1 MRNMVE
7 SHAVRVGV
15 VGLAV
20 TAAVVLTA
28 LQYQDLQFLKSG
40 VGYSAVFDDASGLAV
55 GDEVNAAGVK
65 IGTVEE
71 IGVEGGR
78 AVVSFTLDG
87 SIGLG
92 ESTAAAI
99 TTMSLL
105 GKRAVTLDLADDG
118 RMSVGGQIP
127 LERTRSA
134 YSLPDVLG
142 DLTTTVEDI
151 DLDQLSASLDEVGKV
166 MADSAPNLRPAL
178 DGVSRISTSLS
189 SRDETL
195 RALLADA
202 NNVAGLLAERGPQ
215 VNSLLVDG
223 NALLGELVSRQGALS
238 EVITNVS
245 AVSTQLS
252 GLVHDNEAQL
262 SPVLDELNT
271 VVGILQ
277 KNRDNLAQ
285 GIDGL
290 GTYVGTLGDTVA
302 SGPFYYAYIQNLL
315 PAQYNQPLINAM
327 FGLPPAPLP
336 IPEVR

>member
-1 MRNMVE
+1 MRMMAE
-7 SHAVRVGV
+7 KQAVRVGV

-20 TAAVVLTA
+20 TAAVVLAA
-28 LQYQDLQFLKSG
+28 LQYQNLQFLKSG
-40 VGYSAVFDDASGLAV
+40 VGYSAVFEDAGGLAV

-65 IGTVEE
+65 VGTVER
-71 IGVEGGR
+71 IGVEDGR
-78 AVVSFTLDG
+78 ARVDFTLDG
-87 SIGLG
+87 SVGMG
-92 ESTAAAI
+92 GTTSAAV

-105 GKRAVTLDLADDG
+105 GKRAVTLGLDG
-118 RMSVGGQIP
+118 AGRIPVGGQIP

-142 DLTTTVEDI
+142 DLTGTVEDI
-151 DLDQLSASLDEVGKV
+151 DLDRLSASLDEVGNV
-166 MADSAPNLRPAL
+166 MADAAPALRPAL
-178 DGVSRISTSLS
+178 DGVSRISESVTR
-189 SRDETL
+189 RDETL
-195 RALLADA
+195 RTLLADA
-202 NNVAGLLAERGPQ
+202 NHVAGVLAERGPQ
-215 VNSLLVDG
+215 VDSLLVDG
-223 NALLGELVSRQGALS
+223 NALLGELDRRQDALAA
-238 EVITNVS
+238 VITNVS

-262 SPVLDELNT
+262 SPVLDKLNT

-277 KNRDNLAQ
+277 RNKDNLAS

-302 SGPFYYAYIQNLL
+302 SGPFYYAYVQNLV
-315 PAQYNQPLINAM
+315 PAQYTQPLLNSM

>member
-1 MRNMVE
+1 MRSMVE
-7 SHAVRVGV
+7 SQAVRVGV

-20 TAAVVLTA
+20 TAAVVLAA
-28 LQYQDLQFLKSG
+28 LQYQKLQFVKSG
-40 VGYSAVFDDASGLAV
+40 ASYSAVFEDASGLAP
-55 GDEVNAAGVK
+55 GDEVNSAGVK
-65 IGTVEE
+65 IGTVET
-71 IGVEGGR
+71 IAVERGHAR
-78 AVVSFTLDG
+78 VDFTLDG
-87 SIGLG
+87 AVGMG

-105 GKRAVTLDLADDG
+105 GRRAVTLDLAGDG
-118 RMSVGGQIP
+118 LIPVGGRIP

-134 YSLPDVLG
+134 YSLPAVLG
-142 DLTTTVEDI
+142 DLTTTVQDI
-151 DLDQLSASLDEVGKV
+151 HLDRLSASLDEVGKV
-166 MADSAPNLRPAL
+166 MADSAPSLRPAL
-178 DGVSRISTSLS
+178 DGVARISDSLTR
-189 SRDETL
+189 RDDTL

-202 NNVAGLLAERGPQ
+202 NKVAGVLAERGPQ

-223 NALLGELVSRQGALS
+223 NALLGELARRQGALS
-238 EVITNVS
+238 EVIANVS

-262 SPVLDELNT
+262 TPALDKLNT

-302 SGPFYYAYIQNLL
+302 SGPFYYAYVQNLM
-315 PAQYNQPLINAM
+315 PAQFTQPLINAM

>member
-1 MRNMVE
+1 MRTMTENR
-7 SHAVRVGV
+7 AVRVGV

-20 TAAVVLTA
+20 TAAVVVAA
-28 LQYQDLQFLKSG
+28 LQYQNLQFLKSG
-40 VGYSAVFDDASGLAV
+40 VRYSAVFVDASGLAA

-65 IGTVEE
+65 IGTVEA
-71 IGVEGGR
+71 IDVEKGR
-78 AVVSFTLDG
+78 ARVDFRLDETVG
-87 SIGLG
+87 MG

-105 GKRAVTLDLADDG
+105 GKRAVSLDLQGEG
-118 RMSVGGQIP
+118 RIPVEGQIP
-127 LERTRSA
+127 LDRTRSA

-178 DGVSRISTSLS
+178 DGVARISDSLNR
-189 SRDETL
+189 RDETL
-195 RALLADA
+195 RALLSDAD
-202 NNVAGLLAERGPQ
+202 NVAGILAERGPQ
-215 VNSLLVDG
+215 VDSLLVDG
-223 NALLGELVSRQGALS
+223 NALLGELDRRQAALS

-252 GLVHDNEAQL
+252 GLVHDNEAQMA
-262 SPVLDELNT
+262 PVLDKLNT

-277 KNRDNLAQ
+277 KNRDNMSQ

-302 SGPFYYAYIQNLL
+302 SGPFYYSYIQNLL
-315 PAQYNQPLINAM
+315 PGQFTQPLLNAG

-336 IPEVR
+336 IPEIK

>member
-1 MRNMVE
+1 
-7 SHAVRVGV
+7 GV
-15 VGLAV
+15 P
-20 TAAVVLTA
+20 
-28 LQYQDLQFLKSG
+28 
-40 VGYSAVFDDASGLAV
+40 YSAVFDDASGLAV

-65 IGTVEE
+65 IGTVEG

-78 AVVSFTLDG
+78 ARVDFTLDG
-87 SIGLG
+87 SIGMG

-118 RMSVGGQIP
+118 RVPVGGQIP

-151 DLDQLSASLDEVGKV
+151 DLNRLSDSLDEVGKV

-178 DGVSRISTSLS
+178 DGVSRISHSLS

-195 RALLADA
+195 RVLLADA

-215 VNSLLVDG
+215 VNALLVDG
-223 NALLGELVSRQGALS
+223 NALLGELVRREGALS
-238 EVITNVS
+238 EVISNVS

-252 GLVHDNEAQL
+252 GLVRENEAQMG
-262 SPVLDELNT
+262 PTLDKLNT

-302 SGPFYYAYIQNLL
+302 SGPFYYAYVQNLM
-315 PAQYNQPLINAM
+315 PAQFTQPLINSI